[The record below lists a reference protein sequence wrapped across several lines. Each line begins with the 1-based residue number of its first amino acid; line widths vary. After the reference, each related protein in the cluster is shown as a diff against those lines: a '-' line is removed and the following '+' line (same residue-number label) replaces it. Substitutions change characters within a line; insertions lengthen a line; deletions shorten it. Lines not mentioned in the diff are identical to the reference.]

1 MRVNY
6 RSATEASNRIM
17 SNNPLS
23 SPARFLKGVALRSG
37 RVGIF
42 PGAFNP
48 VTRAHL
54 ALAQAARDQHSLDQV
69 VFLLP
74 RVFPHK
80 GFEGASFEERVSML
94 ESALAGDAAFAI
106 STGEGGL
113 VIELVQSLRA
123 ACGEKVEIFVLC
135 GRDAAER
142 FAGWDYG
149 GLPAFSEQL
158 ELFQV
163 LVGSR
168 EGEYNIPPEYA
179 GRIRLVRMPPG
190 YDEHSS
196 SAVREAMDAGQ
207 PWEHLIPES
216 VARHIQANN
225 LYGTGHRST

>member
-1 MRVNY
+1 
-6 RSATEASNRIM
+6 M
-17 SNNPLS
+17 SGNPLS
-23 SPARFLKGVALRSG
+23 SPARFLKGAALRSG

-48 VTRAHL
+48 LTRAHL
-54 ALAQAARDQHSLDQV
+54 ALAQAARGQHSLDQV

-74 RVFPHK
+74 RTFPHK

-94 ESALAGDAAFAI
+94 ESALAVDAAFAI
-106 STGEGGL
+106 ATGEGGL
-113 VIELVQSLRA
+113 VIELARSVRA
-123 ACGEKVEIFVLC
+123 ACGEKVEISVLC

-149 GLPAFSEQL
+149 ERPAFSEQL
-158 ELFQV
+158 EVFQM

-168 EGEYNIPPEYA
+168 EGEYSIPPEYA

-190 YDEHSS
+190 YDDHSS

-207 PWEHLIPES
+207 PWEHLVPES
-216 VARHIQANN
+216 VAAQIRGKK
-225 LYGTGHRST
+225 LYGAGQRST